1 MQRKKLKLLSTIPLA
16 LVFVYLLVNASM
28 PGDKQPQPGAPSSAT
43 TVPGSRALP
52 SASPPASAT
61 PTAPTLATAVAA
73 VLAAQ
78 ALPRDPFAF
87 RPFDEA
93 QMPPPRH
100 PQPSTAEA
108 PSSSTDEPSGQ
119 PAAAEKLRLK
129 ATLIDRYGKVAFI
142 NEQMGKE
149 GHTLAG
155 YTIVSI
161 TPGHVVMA
169 QGSKVVHLRLARG
182 GTP

>member
-1 MQRKKLKLLSTIPLA
+1 VQREKLKLLSTIPLA
-16 LVFVYLLVNASM
+16 LVFVYLLVNATMS
-28 PGDKQPQPGAPSSAT
+28 GDKQPQPAAPSSAT
-43 TVPGSRALP
+43 TVPGSRAAP
-52 SASPPASAT
+52 GASPPASAT
-61 PTAPTLATAVAA
+61 PTVPTLATALAA
-73 VLAAQ
+73 VFAAQ

-93 QMPPPRH
+93 QTPLPRQ
-100 PQPSTAEA
+100 PQPSADEA
-108 PSSSTDEPSGQ
+108 PSASTDEPSIQ
-119 PAAAEKLRLK
+119 SAAAAKLHLK

-149 GHTLAG
+149 GHMVAG

-161 TPGHVVMA
+161 TPGHVIMA